1 MNGTKHDT
9 EAAGSS
15 NTTVGER
22 CHSGEA
28 IRITSRGAVASEYAG
43 TSNDKT
49 GENPVRRK
57 PKVSWG
63 R

>member
-1 MNGTKHDT
+1 MNGTKRGT

-22 CHSGEA
+22 C
-28 IRITSRGAVASEYAG
+28 TSERRGTVTTPGRGASDHAG

>member
-1 MNGTKHDT
+1 MNGTKHGT

-22 CHSGEA
+22 GTVERSG
-28 IRITSRGAVASEYAG
+28 TVTNRGRRASDHAG

>member
-1 MNGTKHDT
+1 M
-9 EAAGSS
+9 
-15 NTTVGER
+15 
-22 CHSGEA
+22 A
-28 IRITSRGAVASEYAG
+28 IEGARITSPGGFASDHAG

-57 PKVSWG
+57 PKDSWG